1 MKKNPTTILVV
12 DDSEN
17 RLLIHSLLLRKSG
30 FDVLQAATGTE
41 CLESVQRQK
50 PDIIVLDVV
59 LPDINGIDV
68 CRQIKS
74 DEKLKDILILLIS
87 SIEIESFDQSRG
99 LDSGADGYLILPVK
113 NHELISRVR
122 ALERIKNSEDE
133 LRESHALLQQ
143 RSEQLERINTD
154 LQNEIE
160 QHKKTVE
167 SLRLSEQYSRSI
179 INCSLDMIITVDTE
193 RKIVEF
199 NESARKIF
207 GYSRDEV
214 VGKHISMLYANA
226 NEGRDIHTI
235 TLDEG
240 NLTREIQNKRK
251 NGEIFTSYLAA
262 SVLKN
267 EKNEL
272 LGLVGVS
279 RDITEQKKS
288 EETLHESEE
297 RYRLL
302 FTESPL
308 GIAHIDRHG
317 HLLNANAIVEQIFGF
332 NSETAI
338 HPGMMDWMSEPQ
350 MSQTILDALN
360 GRSGF
365 FEGDFVSP
373 VSKKKFTVRLITRPL
388 RSKDNGVESV
398 ICIVEDI
405 TEQKIIQRQLI
416 QSQKL
421 ESLGTLAGGI
431 AHDFNNLL
439 AMILGNAELLKK
451 HLSNDPKSKKYIE
464 SIIDV
469 AHRGSSISKQMLLF
483 SHQSELKLQP
493 VSLSQIIEDLK
504 SMLVHFIP
512 KTTEIKTAVDGKN
525 GYIKCDMGHIHQ
537 VILNLCINAKDAM
550 GDHGI
555 LTLAEQSV
563 PGDVVRRRF
572 PKATAERYV
581 ALSVSD
587 TGSGIDEIILQKIFD
602 PFFTTKEMGKG
613 TGLGLSI
620 VDGIVRSHGG
630 FIDVQST
637 LGQGTTFTLYFPAV
651 TDFQTE
657 VPLKSSNGHLQGKN
671 ILVVD
676 DEEILLSILSEF
688 LQEIGCNVITA
699 TDGAE
704 AVNVYSTKASMVD
717 AVISD
722 LGMPNMNGVEM
733 FSELKKINP
742 GVKVIIS
749 SGYLD
754 RTFRSQMLKN
764 GIIDVVNKPYKFE
777 EIEEVL
783 HHVFLQ

>member
-1 MKKNPTTILVV
+1 
-12 DDSEN
+12 
-17 RLLIHSLLLRKSG
+17 
-30 FDVLQAATGTE
+30 
-41 CLESVQRQK
+41 
-50 PDIIVLDVV
+50 
-59 LPDINGIDV
+59 
-68 CRQIKS
+68 
-74 DEKLKDILILLIS
+74 
-87 SIEIESFDQSRG
+87 
-99 LDSGADGYLILPVK
+99 
-113 NHELISRVR
+113 
-122 ALERIKNSEDE
+122 
-133 LRESHALLQQ
+133 
-143 RSEQLERINTD
+143 
-154 LQNEIE
+154 
-160 QHKKTVE
+160 
-167 SLRLSEQYSRSI
+167 
-179 INCSLDMIITVDTE
+179 
-193 RKIVEF
+193 
-199 NESARKIF
+199 
-207 GYSRDEV
+207 
-214 VGKHISMLYANA
+214 
-226 NEGRDIHTI
+226 
-235 TLDEG
+235 
-240 NLTREIQNKRK
+240 
-251 NGEIFTSYLAA
+251 
-262 SVLKN
+262 
-267 EKNEL
+267 
-272 LGLVGVS
+272 
-279 RDITEQKKS
+279 
-288 EETLHESEE
+288 
-297 RYRLL
+297 
-302 FTESPL
+302 
-308 GIAHIDRHG
+308 
-317 HLLNANAIVEQIFGF
+317 
-332 NSETAI
+332 
-338 HPGMMDWMSEPQ
+338 
-350 MSQTILDALN
+350 
-360 GRSGF
+360 
-365 FEGDFVSP
+365 
-373 VSKKKFTVRLITRPL
+373 
-388 RSKDNGVESV
+388 
-398 ICIVEDI
+398 
-405 TEQKIIQRQLI
+405 
-416 QSQKL
+416 
-421 ESLGTLAGGI
+421 
-431 AHDFNNLL
+431 
-439 AMILGNAELLKK
+439 
-451 HLSNDPKSKKYIE
+451 
-464 SIIDV
+464 
-469 AHRGSSISKQMLLF
+469 MLLF